1 MKINKRK
8 LQWNGISRP
17 ERRALT
23 QYHWRSVMRTD
34 NHKPQGKK
42 SSTGDSPVSV
52 RNRKKYTSHLLEE
65 PRSAPATQPRKKG
78 HYLELSLFA
87 NGLSFKTILPNL
99 LLFSRKIRERNFLF
113 FLVEFAP
120 CLLLQLA
127 CPKWQ
132 FPCYSWVNPFLLEKS
147 LFLRWTVLS
156 NRNSSIHFWVRI
168 LIKLW

>member
-1 MKINKRK
+1 MKWNQQARK
-8 LQWNGISRP
+8 KSSHTVPLEISYENWQSQTPR
-17 ERRALT
+17 
-23 QYHWRSVMRTD
+23 
-34 NHKPQGKK
+34 KK

-52 RNRKKYTSHLLEE
+52 PNRKKYTSHLLEE

-127 CPKWQ
+127 SPKGQ
-132 FPCYSWVNPFLLEKS
+132 FPCYFWVNPFLLEKS

-156 NRNSSIHFWVRI
+156 NRDSSIHFWVSI